1 MQGQRIQDSII
12 DDLDIV
18 IEEITE
24 SKAQMGMI
32 TTADNAVVEE
42 LKNIRDRLSKY
53 FDNVGDHTV

>member
-24 SKAQMGMI
+24 SKTQMGMI
-32 TTADNAVVEE
+32 TMADNAVVEE

-53 FDNVGDHTV
+53 FDS

>member
-12 DDLDIV
+12 NDLDIV

-24 SKAQMGMI
+24 SKTQMGMI

-53 FDNVGDHTV
+53 FDN